1 MRVIARHLKLH
12 RLLVSLGI
20 GVAAAGLFAGVA
32 HAAGLNRTVTGI
44 TNHTIYTSGDT
55 VTISGV
61 VNGDIFCAAQT
72 VTINATVNGDVIC
85 AGQVI
90 DVNGMV
96 NGNVRL
102 AGQTVNLG
110 AVVTRSASLVG
121 QDVVITSSGRV
132 GQDAGLLGQTATI
145 NGRVDRDV
153 TTTSDALIINSSI
166 GRNISATVNNLT
178 LSGGARVA
186 GNVAYYSPHTLQRN
200 SGATVVGAT
209 AYHYRAAVHHTPIT
223 ISTAGFLFA
232 EIYWLVALIVLG
244 VVLVALMPRVFRGW
258 NPVWGNR
265 FWWLLLTGFVAMF
278 AAPAI
283 ILLLTLS
290 IVGIPL
296 AILVLLLWLVIGLL
310 SVPFA
315 AYFTGSLIVPRLH
328 PVLIVL
334 IGGVILA
341 ILELIP
347 ILGWIIGVVAYW
359 LGVGT
364 VLAGL
369 RRDYSHLFLSGQ
381 RPQTPQ
387 PE

>member
-1 MRVIARHLKLH
+1 MRARVLRFKKL
-12 RLLVSLGI
+12 LLSLGI
-20 GVAAAGLFAGVA
+20 GIAAAGLFAGVA
-32 HAAGLNRTVTGI
+32 HAAGLNQTVAGT

-55 VTISGV
+55 ITINGT
-61 VNGDIFCAAQT
+61 VNGDIFCAGQT

-90 DVNGMV
+90 DVSGVV

-102 AGQTVNLG
+102 VGQTVNLG
-110 AVVTRSASLVG
+110 ALVTRSASLVG

-145 NGRVDRDV
+145 NGRVGRDV
-153 TTTSDALIINSSI
+153 TSTSDVLTINSPV
-166 GRNISATVNNLT
+166 GRNVSATVNNLT
-178 LSGGARVA
+178 LGGGATVA
-186 GNVAYYSPHTLQRN
+186 GNVTYYSPHTLQKN
-200 SGATVVGAT
+200 SGSRVVGT
-209 AYHYRAAVHHTPIT
+209 VTYHYRAAVHHTPISF
-223 ISTAGFLFA
+223 STAGFIFA
-232 EIYWLVALIVLG
+232 EIYWLVALIILSVI
-244 VVLVALMPRVFRGW
+244 LVALTPRVFRGW
-258 NPVWGNR
+258 NAIWGSQ

-283 ILLLTLS
+283 ILLLLFS
-290 IVGIPL
+290 IIGVPL
-296 AILVLLLWLVIGLL
+296 AILVLLLWLAIAIL

-315 AYFTGSLIVPRLH
+315 AYFTGSLIVPRMN

-347 ILGWIIGVVAYW
+347 ILGWIIALVAYW
-359 LGVGT
+359 LGIGT
-364 VLAGL
+364 ILAGL
-369 RRDYSHLFLSGQ
+369 KRDYSHLLLDGER
-381 RPQTPQ
+381 RPRTSQ